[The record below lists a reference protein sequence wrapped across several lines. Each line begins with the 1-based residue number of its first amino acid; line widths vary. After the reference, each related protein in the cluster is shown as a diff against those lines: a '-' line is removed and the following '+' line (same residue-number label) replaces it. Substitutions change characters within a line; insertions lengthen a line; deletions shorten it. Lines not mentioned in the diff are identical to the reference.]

1 MPQNIGVRNIG
12 VQWLHGLIAPTCGR
26 PFAFGAKLGYEV
38 TLVRRCDVLSA
49 RAHARR
55 PRRQHPELCQRH
67 CHHKRSSRTDFSS
80 PNARN
85 ECVHGGSGVRLR
97 AAFAQSAMTAGSAG
111 TGRHRSLSSRPTMR
125 GRLFRAFRSGLGPTK
140 QVPFEMQV
148 LRALMTVSP
157 PVWSSRCGQA
167 VSLIAFDAYCVPC

>member
-1 MPQNIGVRNIG
+1 MHAALDVNIPSCASAIVTTKEVVEPISALRTLGTSAYTVG
-12 VQWLHGLIAPTCGR
+12 PGCD
-26 PFAFGAKLGYEV
+26 FAL
-38 TLVRRCDVLSA
+38 
-49 RAHARR
+49 
-55 PRRQHPELCQRH
+55 P
-67 CHHKRSSRTDFSS
+67 
-80 PNARN
+80 
-85 ECVHGGSGVRLR
+85 
-97 AAFAQSAMTAGSAG
+97 FAQSAMTAGSAG